1 MLIVLGSLVNI
12 IEGTHDHFTSTRIF
26 TLIMSKIFIEVEI
39 FEANGYRHDLELL
52 IILHYLHVSYLTRSG
67 CLFFCEPE
75 N

>member
-1 MLIVLGSLVNI
+1 
-12 IEGTHDHFTSTRIF
+12 
-26 TLIMSKIFIEVEI
+26 MSKIFIEVEI

-75 N
+75 NWLPFEQEKNDFCKHDGVGPEL